1 MTARTDL
8 VVGRLAVGWR
18 VDAAPD
24 AAGLSRM
31 DGLLAE
37 LAGTSLQE
45 ALEGVPG
52 HRGTEVCV
60 RRVDVPAVRVRWQG
74 GDAEVVAAVAGAIA
88 RAVAGATAGTGT
100 DVVRYPWRAAAR
112 TDLVLSVLA
121 GNRDRE
127 WAWRLLGLWPAAG
140 WSTVDAVT
148 RTVGAAVAAGP
159 GTLVGLAV
167 AAARA
172 DVLGRFM
179 ECLGPATLAAL
190 AQRAWSSAGG
200 AEPGEPG
207 RRGSSGEP
215 GGVAAVRLA
224 TLVQQR
230 SRIVA
235 GTVSV
240 AGRAELA
247 TGLAMLA
254 VLEVEPATAAS
265 PAGRAAVPLLAAALA
280 MGPARSWSD
289 DPPEGGADAA
299 VRVAPSPPAPDRS
312 VVDGAPPLD
321 GAGPPDGARTPDG
334 AGPPDGARTPDG
346 AGQSDDG
353 GPPEGAGWPEDVAP
367 ADAGPGAVGPR
378 SDGLRGSTADSAAA
392 PSGDESVPVDPGVAP
407 ESTVDRTTPAT
418 TAWGGLLFLLPLV
431 GRLGIPDAAVTEPGA
446 YGLRSVL
453 HVLARRLTARAV
465 PDAPPVDDRDPALLA
480 FCGLA
485 PDTEPPEPL
494 GPTEWADRIDGYAD
508 AVVAAL
514 AELDETLTL
523 RAVCRRPAAIE
534 ADPGWIDVELRLDQ
548 VDVAVRRAG
557 LDLDPG
563 WLPWLGC
570 VLRFRYV

>member
-1 MTARTDL
+1 MSVVEVIPQTA
-8 VVGRLAVGWR
+8 GA
-18 VDAAPD
+18 AAPGSGPVGAPASGSGPAGAP
-24 AAGLSRM
+24 AARVEHLVKRFGSGPVVLDDVSL
-31 DGLLAE
+31 DVAPGEFVCLIGASGCGKSTLLA
-37 LAGTSLQE
+37 
-45 ALEGVPG
+45 
-52 HRGTEVCV
+52 
-60 RRVDVPAVRVRWQG
+60 
-74 GDAEVVAAVAGAIA
+74 
-88 RAVAGATAGTGT
+88 
-100 DVVRYPWRAAAR
+100 
-112 TDLVLSVLA
+112 VLA
-121 GNRDRE
+121 GLERPN
-127 WAWRLLGLWPAAG
+127 
-140 WSTVDAVT
+140 S
-148 RTVGAAVAAGP
+148 
-159 GTLVGLAV
+159 
-167 AAARA
+167 
-172 DVLGRFM
+172 
-179 ECLGPATLAAL
+179 
-190 AQRAWSSAGG
+190 
-200 AEPGEPG
+200 
-207 RRGSSGEP
+207 
-215 GGVAAVRLA
+215 
-224 TLVQQR
+224 
-230 SRIVA
+230 

-321 GAGPPDGARTPDG
+321 GAPP
-334 AGPPDGARTPDG
+334 PDG

-353 GPPEGAGWPEDVAP
+353 GPPDGAGWPEDLAP

-392 PSGDESVPVDPGVAP
+392 PSGDEPVPVDPGVAP